1 MLLLW
6 LTVTR
11 DSRICFPGA
20 LNVPYHTNFCVC
32 FGCLTP
38 PSLTSLHRHILCSP
52 LTHYLWCYLLTICL
66 QYVVNIPEP
75 LPRDHRN
82 EGGSTHCFSVSPI
95 PDRCPGSICASIAC
109 TLLSP
114 LFTPLSWVH
123 LTFSLHKEPQPLD
136 ALCPAFSVTVYRAE
150 FTSNSWVLILGKHL
164 VPLSRFLDL
173 GAKLEHVWILSM
185 FFGAYP
191 FPLICRSHPLPPW
204 RSPWRSCSSSKRLC
218 GVSCACS
225 TA

>member
-20 LNVPYHTNFCVC
+20 LDVPYQLCVC

-52 LTHYLWCYLLTICL
+52 LIICGVFCSPFAYNMLSTSQSLFHGTIGMR
-66 QYVVNIPEP
+66 V
-75 LPRDHRN
+75 
-82 EGGSTHCFSVSPI
+82 GSTHCFSVP
-95 PDRCPGSICASIAC
+95 PTPGRCPGSICASIAC

-114 LFTPLSWVH
+114 LFTPHSHCAPLSWVH

-150 FTSNSWVLILGKHL
+150 FTSNS
-164 VPLSRFLDL
+164 
-173 GAKLEHVWILSM
+173 
-185 FFGAYP
+185 
-191 FPLICRSHPLPPW
+191 
-204 RSPWRSCSSSKRLC
+204 
-218 GVSCACS
+218 
-225 TA
+225 